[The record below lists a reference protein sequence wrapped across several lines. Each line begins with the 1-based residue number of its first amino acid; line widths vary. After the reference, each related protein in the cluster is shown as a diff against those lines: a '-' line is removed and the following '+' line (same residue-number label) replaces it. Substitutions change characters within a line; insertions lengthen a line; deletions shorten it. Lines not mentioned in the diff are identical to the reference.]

1 VKLTAFN
8 NAGSAVSGNDEE
20 DSILGL
26 QNKVETIRDS
36 DEPGKV
42 RKSED
47 SKLLH
52 GASGSKDLSDRF
64 GRSKYK
70 DKEITVVTTV
80 EQSIERK
87 ISAPIPS
94 HHPQS
99 PRRQK
104 SLPNAPAS
112 FKHKPSTDSFRH
124 KSSDDEMSER
134 DIVLERDG
142 V

>member
-8 NAGSAVSGNDEE
+8 NAGTTISGSGEE
-20 DSILGL
+20 DSTLGL
-26 QNKVETIRDS
+26 QTKVETIRDGDKPS
-36 DEPGKV
+36 KV

-47 SKLLH
+47 AKPLH
-52 GASGSKDLSDRF
+52 GASGSKNLSDRF
-64 GRSKYK
+64 GHSKYE
-70 DKEITVVTTV
+70 DKEITVVTIV

-87 ISAPIPS
+87 ISAPRPS

-104 SLPNAPAS
+104 ALPNTPAS
-112 FKHKPSTDSFRH
+112 IRHKPSTDSFRH

-142 V
+142 I